1 MSHYHISIPVEAD
14 DIKVIKREFDKYLD
28 EAGGFTITIHPDNP
42 VKGENEELRSTLKRL
57 FAQLLILIETGNFH
71 GLH

>member
-1 MSHYHISIPVEAD
+1 MSYYHISIPIDAE
-14 DIKVIKREFDKYLD
+14 DIKVIKKEFDRFLD
-28 EAGGFTITIHPDNP
+28 ESGGFTITIKTDN
-42 VKGENEELRSTLKRL
+42 ENIAESEELRNVLKKL

>member
-1 MSHYHISIPVEAD
+1 MSYYHISIPIDAE
-14 DIKVIKREFDKYLD
+14 DIKVIKKEFDRFL
-28 EAGGFTITIHPDNP
+28 EESEGFTITIRADNP
-42 VKGENEELRSTLKRL
+42 NIEESEELRNVLKKL